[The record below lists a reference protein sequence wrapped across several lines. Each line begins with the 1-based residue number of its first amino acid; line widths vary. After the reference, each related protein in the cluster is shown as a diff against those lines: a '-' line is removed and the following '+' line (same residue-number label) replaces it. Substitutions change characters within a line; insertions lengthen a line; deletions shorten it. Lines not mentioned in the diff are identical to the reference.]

1 MSALTVVVFVV
12 CIGPPVIFGNLYW
25 SEMTAAVRRSGR
37 GYDRVG
43 GGLRITA
50 HFRAMMEEEQD
61 LDKKREYALLLRRFL
76 ISSAP
81 ALGWFTYLAYV
92 AATF

>member
-1 MSALTVVVFVV
+1 MWALTAVVFVV
-12 CIGPPVIFGNLYW
+12 CIGPPVIFGTLYW

-37 GYDRVG
+37 RYNRVG
-43 GGLRITA
+43 GGLQIIA

-61 LDKKREYALLLRRFL
+61 IEKKREYALLLRRFL
-76 ISSAP
+76 ASSAP